1 MRPIEKIPIT
11 DEVIRQLEGLILSGE
26 YQTGDKLPTEAELAS
41 ALEVG
46 RSTVR
51 EATRFLQAVG
61 YVEMRPGKGA
71 YILTTQPINRRA
83 DPTHWLRE
91 SRVQLE
97 DFLEVRRLLEPFAA
111 KQAARRASPRQLEQ
125 LSGVLSA
132 FTEAYS
138 KRDLTRLTF
147 YEEKFHLL
155 IVEAAQNALL
165 VRLYRE
171 LLDLLRAYTSHTC
184 ALERSFADA
193 LEPHRRIFAAI
204 QSRDEDQAEFEMLS
218 HLMLSSRHFQQ
229 SALESADR
237 GDDSSHG

>member
-1 MRPIEKIPIT
+1 MSKC
-11 DEVIRQLEGLILSGE
+11 
-26 YQTGDKLPTEAELAS
+26 
-41 ALEVG
+41 ALERG
-46 RSTVR
+46 RTS
-51 EATRFLQAVG
+51 LQRSPLTDGPIPPIGCGRAG
-61 YVEMRPGKGA
+61 YSWRIFWKSGGFWSP
-71 YILTTQPINRRA
+71 LQP
-83 DPTHWLRE
+83 
-91 SRVQLE
+91 S
-97 DFLEVRRLLEPFAA
+97 
-111 KQAARRASPRQLEQ
+111 QAARRASPRQLEQ